1 MKTDGENNHS
11 VPLFNENNV
20 NNFQKITKGLTCGH
34 MFRLVRF
41 TSSSMKI
48 LSVRTAALP
57 ALLFPLIAVAQPGT
71 SDEQTMVVTAAP
83 TAVSELDTPAAVS
96 VVNGDEMRQAA
107 PRVNLS
113 ESLGAV
119 PGLQVQN
126 RQNYAQDLQ
135 LSIRGFGSRST
146 YGVRGLRIYVD
157 GIPATMPDG
166 QGQTSNID
174 IGSVDSLD
182 VLRGPFSALYGN
194 SSGGVI
200 NVTTQTGSQPPTI
213 EASSYY
219 GSFGTWHYG
228 LKATG
233 AVGDGTHAG
242 DVDYTVSTNRFT
254 THGYRDHSGARKNLA
269 NAKLGVRINDVSK
282 LTLLFNSVDIKA
294 NDAGGLT
301 YDEWRNNP
309 RQSPRG
315 DQYNTR
321 KSTKQTQAGLRYER
335 QLSEQDDLSVMMY
348 AGERETTQYQSIPR
362 APQLNPSHAGGVI
375 DLTRHY
381 QGIDTRWT
389 HRGEL
394 LVPVTFTTGLDYE
407 NMSERRK
414 GVENFVMVNGAPQ
427 YGEEGNLRRNERN
440 LMWNIDPYLQTQW
453 QLTDKLS
460 LDAGVRYSSV
470 WFDSNDYYVTPGN
483 GDDSGDASYHKWL
496 PAGSLKYAV
505 TEAWNVYLSAGRGF
519 ETPTINEL
527 SYRSD
532 NQSGLNFGL
541 QPATNDTVEIGSKTR
556 IGNGL
561 FTAALFQTNTDNEIV
576 VDASSGG
583 RTSYKNAGKTRRQ
596 GMELGLDQQ
605 FGESWRLKAAWT
617 WLDATYR
624 TNVCD
629 DASCNGNRIPGI
641 ARNMGYASFGYQP
654 DRGWYAGSDIRYMSD
669 IMANDE
675 NTAKA
680 PSWTVV
686 GLTTGYKWSY
696 GKMDMDLFGRVDN
709 LFDRSYVGS
718 VIVNESNGRYYEPA
732 PGRNYGVGLNLAWRF
747 E

>member
-1 MKTDGENNHS
+1 
-11 VPLFNENNV
+11 
-20 NNFQKITKGLTCGH
+20 
-34 MFRLVRF
+34 
-41 TSSSMKI
+41 MKI
-48 LSVRTAALP
+48 LSVRHAALP
-57 ALLFPLIAVAQPGT
+57 ALLLPLIAAAQAA
-71 SDEQTMVVTAAP
+71 DEQTMVVTAAP
-83 TAVSELDTPAAVS
+83 TTVSELDTPAAVS

-174 IGSVDSLD
+174 IGSVDTIE

-200 NVTTQTGSQPPTI
+200 NVTSQTGTQPPTV

-228 LKATG
+228 MKATG
-233 AVGDGTHAG
+233 AVGDGSHAG

-269 NAKLGVRINDVSK
+269 NARLGVRINDVSK
-282 LTLLFNSVDIKA
+282 LTLLLNSVDIKA

-301 YDEWRNNP
+301 ADEWRDNP

-321 KSTKQTQAGLRYER
+321 KNTRQIQAGLRYER
-335 QLSEQDDLSVMMY
+335 QLSAQDDLSVMMY
-348 AGERETTQYQSIPR
+348 AGERETTQFQSIPR
-362 APQLNPSHAGGVI
+362 APQLKPSHAGGVI

-381 QGIDTRWT
+381 QGIDTRLT

-394 LVPVTFTTGLDYE
+394 LVPVTLTAGLDYE

-414 GVENFVMVNGAPQ
+414 GYENFVMVNGAPQ
-427 YGEEGNLRRNERN
+427 YGEQGALRRNERN
-440 LMWNIDPYLQTQW
+440 LMWNVDPYLQTQW

-470 WFDSNDYYVTPGN
+470 WFDSNDYYITPGN

-496 PAGSLKYAV
+496 PAGSLKYAL
-505 TEAWNVYLSAGRGF
+505 TDAWNVYLSAGRGF

-541 QPATNDTVEIGSKTR
+541 KPSTNDTVEIGSKTR

-576 VDASSGG
+576 VDSSSGG

-654 DRGWYAGSDIRYMSD
+654 EQGWYAGSDIRYMSD

-696 GKMDMDLFGRVDN
+696 GRMDMDLFGRIDN
-709 LFDRSYVGS
+709 LFDREYVGS

-732 PGRNYGVGLNLAWRF
+732 PGRNYGIGLNLAWRF

>member
-1 MKTDGENNHS
+1 
-11 VPLFNENNV
+11 
-20 NNFQKITKGLTCGH
+20 
-34 MFRLVRF
+34 
-41 TSSSMKI
+41 MKI
-48 LSVRTAALP
+48 LSVRLAALP
-57 ALLFPLIAVAQPGT
+57 ALLLPLIAAAQAA
-71 SDEQTMVVTAAP
+71 DEQTMVVTAAP
-83 TAVSELDTPAAVS
+83 TTVSELDTPAAVS

-174 IGSVDSLD
+174 IGSVDTIE

-200 NVTTQTGSQPPTI
+200 NVTSQTGTQPPTV

-228 LKATG
+228 MKATG
-233 AVGDGTHAG
+233 AVGDGSHAG

-269 NAKLGVRINDVSK
+269 NARLGVRINDVSK
-282 LTLLFNSVDIKA
+282 LTLLLNSVDIKA

-301 YDEWRNNP
+301 ADEWRDNP

-321 KSTKQTQAGLRYER
+321 KNTRQTQAGLRYER
-335 QLSEQDDLSVMMY
+335 QLSAQDDLSVMMY
-348 AGERETTQYQSIPR
+348 AGERETTQFQSIPR
-362 APQLNPSHAGGVI
+362 APQLKPSHAGGVI

-381 QGIDTRWT
+381 QGIDTRLT

-394 LVPVTFTTGLDYE
+394 LVPVTLTAGLDYE

-414 GVENFVMVNGAPQ
+414 GYENFVMVNGAPQ
-427 YGEEGNLRRNERN
+427 YGEQGALRRNERN
-440 LMWNIDPYLQTQW
+440 LMWNVDPYLQTQW

-470 WFDSNDYYVTPGN
+470 WFDSNDYYITPGN

-496 PAGSLKYAV
+496 PAGSLKYAL
-505 TEAWNVYLSAGRGF
+505 TDAWNVYLSAGRGF

-541 QPATNDTVEIGSKTR
+541 KPSTNDTVEIGSKTR

-576 VDASSGG
+576 VDSSSGW

-654 DRGWYAGSDIRYMSD
+654 EQGWYAGSDIRYMSD

-696 GKMDMDLFGRVDN
+696 GRMDMDLFGRIDN
-709 LFDRSYVGS
+709 LFDREYVGS

-732 PGRNYGVGLNLAWRF
+732 PGRNYGIGLNLAWRF

>member
-1 MKTDGENNHS
+1 
-11 VPLFNENNV
+11 
-20 NNFQKITKGLTCGH
+20 
-34 MFRLVRF
+34 
-41 TSSSMKI
+41 MKI
-48 LSVRTAALP
+48 LSVRHAALP
-57 ALLFPLIAVAQPGT
+57 ALLLPLIAAAQAA
-71 SDEQTMVVTAAP
+71 DEQTMVVTAAP
-83 TAVSELDTPAAVS
+83 TTVSELDTPAAVS

-174 IGSVDSLD
+174 IGSVDTIE

-200 NVTTQTGSQPPTI
+200 NVTSQTGTQPPTV

-228 LKATG
+228 MKATG
-233 AVGDGTHAG
+233 AVGDGSHAG

-269 NAKLGVRINDVSK
+269 NARLGVRINDVSK
-282 LTLLFNSVDIKA
+282 LTLLLNSVDIKA

-301 YDEWRNNP
+301 ADEWRDNP

-321 KSTKQTQAGLRYER
+321 KNTRQTQAGLRYER
-335 QLSEQDDLSVMMY
+335 QLSAQDDLSVMMY
-348 AGERETTQYQSIPR
+348 AGERETTQFQSIPR
-362 APQLNPSHAGGVI
+362 APQLKPSHAGGVI

-381 QGIDTRWT
+381 QGIDTRLT

-394 LVPVTFTTGLDYE
+394 LVPVTLTAGLDYE

-414 GVENFVMVNGAPQ
+414 GYENFVMVNGAAQ
-427 YGEEGNLRRNERN
+427 YGEQGALRRNERN
-440 LMWNIDPYLQTQW
+440 LMWNVDPYLQTQW

-470 WFDSNDYYVTPGN
+470 WFDSNDYYISPGN

-496 PAGSLKYAV
+496 PAGSLKYAL
-505 TEAWNVYLSAGRGF
+505 TDAWNVYLSAGRGF

-541 QPATNDTVEIGSKTR
+541 KPSTNDTVEIGSKTR

-576 VDASSGG
+576 VDSSSGG

-654 DRGWYAGSDIRYMSD
+654 EQGWYAGSDIRYMSD

-696 GKMDMDLFGRVDN
+696 GRMDMDLFGRIDN
-709 LFDRSYVGS
+709 LFDREYVGS

-732 PGRNYGVGLNLAWRF
+732 PGRNYGIGLNLAWRF

>member
-1 MKTDGENNHS
+1 
-11 VPLFNENNV
+11 
-20 NNFQKITKGLTCGH
+20 
-34 MFRLVRF
+34 
-41 TSSSMKI
+41 MKI
-48 LSVRTAALP
+48 LSVRHAALP
-57 ALLFPLIAVAQPGT
+57 ALLLPLIAAAQAA
-71 SDEQTMVVTAAP
+71 DEQTMVVTAAP
-83 TAVSELDTPAAVS
+83 TTVSELDTPAAVS

-174 IGSVDSLD
+174 IGSVDTIE

-200 NVTTQTGSQPPTI
+200 NVTSQTGTQPPTV

-228 LKATG
+228 MKATG
-233 AVGDGTHAG
+233 AVGDGSHAG

-269 NAKLGVRINDVSK
+269 NARLGVRINDVSK
-282 LTLLFNSVDIKA
+282 LTLLLNSVDIKA

-301 YDEWRNNP
+301 ADEWRDNP

-321 KSTKQTQAGLRYER
+321 KNTRQTQAGLRYER
-335 QLSEQDDLSVMMY
+335 QLSAQDDLSVMMY
-348 AGERETTQYQSIPR
+348 AGERETTQFQSIPR
-362 APQLNPSHAGGVI
+362 APQLKPSHAGGVI

-381 QGIDTRWT
+381 QGIDTRLT

-394 LVPVTFTTGLDYE
+394 LVPVMLTAGLDYE

-414 GVENFVMVNGAPQ
+414 GYENFVMVNGAPQ
-427 YGEEGNLRRNERN
+427 YGEQGALRRNERN
-440 LMWNIDPYLQTQW
+440 LMWNVDPYLQTQW

-470 WFDSNDYYVTPGN
+470 WFDSNDYYITPGN

-496 PAGSLKYAV
+496 PAGSLKYAL
-505 TEAWNVYLSAGRGF
+505 TDAWNVYLSAGRGF

-541 QPATNDTVEIGSKTR
+541 KPSTNDTVEIGSKTR

-576 VDASSGG
+576 VDSSSGG

-654 DRGWYAGSDIRYMSD
+654 EQGWYAGSDIRYMSD

-696 GKMDMDLFGRVDN
+696 GRMDMDLFGRIDN
-709 LFDRSYVGS
+709 LFDREYVGS
-718 VIVNESNGRYYEPA
+718 IIVNESNGRYYEPA
-732 PGRNYGVGLNLAWRF
+732 PGRNYGIGLNLAWRF

>member
-1 MKTDGENNHS
+1 
-11 VPLFNENNV
+11 
-20 NNFQKITKGLTCGH
+20 
-34 MFRLVRF
+34 
-41 TSSSMKI
+41 MKI
-48 LSVRTAALP
+48 LSVRHAALP
-57 ALLFPLIAVAQPGT
+57 ALLLPLIAAAQAA
-71 SDEQTMVVTAAP
+71 DEQTMVVTAAP
-83 TAVSELDTPAAVS
+83 TTVSELDTPAAVS

-174 IGSVDSLD
+174 IGSVDTIE

-200 NVTTQTGSQPPTI
+200 NVTSQTGTQPPTV

-228 LKATG
+228 MKATG
-233 AVGDGTHAG
+233 AVGDGSHAG

-269 NAKLGVRINDVSK
+269 NARLGVRINDVSK
-282 LTLLFNSVDIKA
+282 LTLLLNSVDIKA

-301 YDEWRNNP
+301 ADEWRDNP

-321 KSTKQTQAGLRYER
+321 KNTRQTQAGLRYER
-335 QLSEQDDLSVMMY
+335 QLSAQDDLSVMMY
-348 AGERETTQYQSIPR
+348 AGERETTQFQSIPR
-362 APQLNPSHAGGVI
+362 APQLKPSHAGGVI

-381 QGIDTRWT
+381 QGIDTRLT

-394 LVPVTFTTGLDYE
+394 LVPVTLTAGLDYE

-414 GVENFVMVNGAPQ
+414 GYENFVMVNGAPQ
-427 YGEEGNLRRNERN
+427 YGEQGALRRNERN
-440 LMWNIDPYLQTQW
+440 LMWNVDPYLQTQW

-470 WFDSNDYYVTPGN
+470 WFDSNDYYITLGN
-483 GDDSGDASYHKWL
+483 GDDSGNASYHKWL
-496 PAGSLKYAV
+496 PAGSLKYAL
-505 TEAWNVYLSAGRGF
+505 TDAWNVYLSAGRGF

-541 QPATNDTVEIGSKTR
+541 KPSTNDTVEIGSKTR

-576 VDASSGG
+576 VDSSSGG

-654 DRGWYAGSDIRYMSD
+654 EQGWYAGSDIRYMSD

-696 GKMDMDLFGRVDN
+696 GRMDMDLFGRIDN
-709 LFDRSYVGS
+709 LFDREYVGS

-732 PGRNYGVGLNLAWRF
+732 PGRNYGIGLNLAWRF

>member
-1 MKTDGENNHS
+1 
-11 VPLFNENNV
+11 
-20 NNFQKITKGLTCGH
+20 
-34 MFRLVRF
+34 
-41 TSSSMKI
+41 MKI
-48 LSVRTAALP
+48 LSVRHVALP
-57 ALLFPLIAVAQPGT
+57 ALLLPLIAAAQAA
-71 SDEQTMVVTAAP
+71 DEQTMVVTAAP
-83 TAVSELDTPAAVS
+83 TTVSELDTPAAVS

-174 IGSVDSLD
+174 IGSVDTIE

-200 NVTTQTGSQPPTI
+200 NVTSQTGTQPPTV

-228 LKATG
+228 MKATG
-233 AVGDGTHAG
+233 AVGDGSHAG

-269 NAKLGVRINDVSK
+269 NARLGVRINDVSK
-282 LTLLFNSVDIKA
+282 LTLLLNSVDIKA

-301 YDEWRNNP
+301 ADEWRDNP

-321 KSTKQTQAGLRYER
+321 KNTRQTQAGLRYER
-335 QLSEQDDLSVMMY
+335 QPSAQDDLSVMMY
-348 AGERETTQYQSIPR
+348 AGERETTQFQSIPR
-362 APQLNPSHAGGVI
+362 APQLKPSHAGGVI

-381 QGIDTRWT
+381 QGIDTRLT

-394 LVPVTFTTGLDYE
+394 LVPVTLTAGLDYE

-414 GVENFVMVNGAPQ
+414 GYENFVMVNGAPQ
-427 YGEEGNLRRNERN
+427 YGEQGALRRNERN
-440 LMWNIDPYLQTQW
+440 LMWNVDPYLQTQW

-470 WFDSNDYYVTPGN
+470 WFDSNDYYITPGN

-496 PAGSLKYAV
+496 PAGSLKYAL
-505 TEAWNVYLSAGRGF
+505 TDAWNVYLSAGRGF

-541 QPATNDTVEIGSKTR
+541 KPSTNDTVEIGSKTR

-576 VDASSGG
+576 VDSSSGG

-654 DRGWYAGSDIRYMSD
+654 EQGWYAGSDIRYMSD

-696 GKMDMDLFGRVDN
+696 GRMDMDLFGRIDN
-709 LFDRSYVGS
+709 LFDREYVGS

-732 PGRNYGVGLNLAWRF
+732 PGRNYGIGLNLAWRF

>member
-1 MKTDGENNHS
+1 
-11 VPLFNENNV
+11 
-20 NNFQKITKGLTCGH
+20 
-34 MFRLVRF
+34 
-41 TSSSMKI
+41 MKI
-48 LSVRTAALP
+48 LSVRHAALP
-57 ALLFPLIAVAQPGT
+57 ALLLPLIAAAQT
-71 SDEQTMVVTAAP
+71 ADEQTMVVTAAP
-83 TAVSELDTPAAVS
+83 TTVSELDTPAAVS

-174 IGSVDSLD
+174 IGSVDTIE

-200 NVTTQTGSQPPTI
+200 NVTSQTGTQPPTV

-228 LKATG
+228 MKATG
-233 AVGDGTHAG
+233 AVGDGSHAG

-269 NAKLGVRINDVSK
+269 NARMGVRINDVSK
-282 LTLLFNSVDIKA
+282 LTLLLNSVDIKA

-301 YDEWRNNP
+301 ADEWRDNP

-321 KSTKQTQAGLRYER
+321 KNTRQTQAGLRYER
-335 QLSEQDDLSVMMY
+335 QLSAQDDLSVMMY
-348 AGERETTQYQSIPR
+348 AGERETTQFQSIPR
-362 APQLNPSHAGGVI
+362 APQLKPSHAGGVI

-381 QGIDTRWT
+381 QGIDTRLT

-394 LVPVTFTTGLDYE
+394 LVPVTLTAGLDYE

-414 GVENFVMVNGAPQ
+414 GYENFVMVNGAPQ
-427 YGEEGNLRRNERN
+427 YGEQGALRRNERN
-440 LMWNIDPYLQTQW
+440 LMWNVDPYLQTQW

-470 WFDSNDYYVTPGN
+470 WFDSNDYYITPGN

-496 PAGSLKYAV
+496 PAGSLKYAL
-505 TEAWNVYLSAGRGF
+505 TDAWNVYLSAGRGF

-541 QPATNDTVEIGSKTR
+541 KPSTNDTVEIGSKTR
-556 IGNGL
+556 LGNGL
-561 FTAALFQTNTDNEIV
+561 LTAALFQTNTDNEIV
-576 VDASSGG
+576 VDSSSGG

-654 DRGWYAGSDIRYMSD
+654 EQGWYAGSDIRYMSD

-696 GKMDMDLFGRVDN
+696 GRMDMDLFSRVDN
-709 LFDRSYVGS
+709 LFDREYVGS

-732 PGRNYGVGLNLAWRF
+732 PGRNYGIGLNLAWRF

>member
-1 MKTDGENNHS
+1 
-11 VPLFNENNV
+11 
-20 NNFQKITKGLTCGH
+20 
-34 MFRLVRF
+34 
-41 TSSSMKI
+41 MKI
-48 LSVRTAALP
+48 LSVRHVALP
-57 ALLFPLIAVAQPGT
+57 ALLLPLIAAAQAA
-71 SDEQTMVVTAAP
+71 DEQTMVVTAAP
-83 TAVSELDTPAAVS
+83 TTVSELDTPAAVS

-174 IGSVDSLD
+174 IGSVDTIE

-200 NVTTQTGSQPPTI
+200 NVTSQTGTQPPTV

-228 LKATG
+228 MKATG
-233 AVGDGTHAG
+233 AVGDGSHAG

-269 NAKLGVRINDVSK
+269 NARLGVRINDVSK
-282 LTLLFNSVDIKA
+282 LTLLLNSVDIKA

-301 YDEWRNNP
+301 ADEWRDNP

-321 KSTKQTQAGLRYER
+321 KNTRQTQAGLRYER
-335 QLSEQDDLSVMMY
+335 QLSAQDDLSVMMY
-348 AGERETTQYQSIPR
+348 AGERETTQFQSIPR
-362 APQLNPSHAGGVI
+362 APQLKPSHAGGVI

-381 QGIDTRWT
+381 QGIDTRLT

-394 LVPVTFTTGLDYE
+394 LVPVTLTAGLDYE

-414 GVENFVMVNGAPQ
+414 GYENFVMVNGAPQ
-427 YGEEGNLRRNERN
+427 YGEQGALRRNERN
-440 LMWNIDPYLQTQW
+440 LMWNVDPYLQTQW

-470 WFDSNDYYVTPGN
+470 WFDSNDYYITPGN

-496 PAGSLKYAV
+496 PAGSLKYAL
-505 TEAWNVYLSAGRGF
+505 TDAWNVYLSAGRGF

-541 QPATNDTVEIGSKTR
+541 KPSTNDTVEIGSKTR

-576 VDASSGG
+576 VDSSSGG

-654 DRGWYAGSDIRYMSD
+654 EQGWYAGSDIRYMSD

-696 GKMDMDLFGRVDN
+696 GRMDMDLFGRIDN
-709 LFDRSYVGS
+709 LFDREYVGS

-732 PGRNYGVGLNLAWRF
+732 PGRNYDIGLNLAWRF

>member
-1 MKTDGENNHS
+1 MRH
-11 VPLFNENNV
+11 
-20 NNFQKITKGLTCGH
+20 
-34 MFRLVRF
+34 
-41 TSSSMKI
+41 
-48 LSVRTAALP
+48 AALP
-57 ALLFPLIAVAQPGT
+57 ALLLPLIAAAQAA
-71 SDEQTMVVTAAP
+71 DEQTMVVTAAP
-83 TAVSELDTPAAVS
+83 TTVSELDTPAAVS

-157 GIPATMPDG
+157 GIPATMSDG

-174 IGSVDSLD
+174 IGSVDTIE

-200 NVTTQTGSQPPTI
+200 NVTSQTGTQPPTV

-228 LKATG
+228 MKATG
-233 AVGDGTHAG
+233 AVGDGSHAG

-269 NAKLGVRINDVSK
+269 NARLGVRINDVSK
-282 LTLLFNSVDIKA
+282 LTLLLNSVDIKA

-301 YDEWRNNP
+301 ADEWRDNP

-321 KSTKQTQAGLRYER
+321 KNTRQTQAGLRYER
-335 QLSEQDDLSVMMY
+335 QLSAQDDLSVMMY
-348 AGERETTQYQSIPR
+348 AGERETTQFQSIPR
-362 APQLNPSHAGGVI
+362 APQLKPSHAGGVI

-381 QGIDTRWT
+381 QGIDTRLT

-394 LVPVTFTTGLDYE
+394 LVPVTLTAGLDYE

-414 GVENFVMVNGAPQ
+414 GYENFVMVNGAPQ
-427 YGEEGNLRRNERN
+427 YGEQGALRRNERN
-440 LMWNIDPYLQTQW
+440 LMWNVDPYLQTQW

-470 WFDSNDYYVTPGN
+470 WFDSNDYYITPGN

-496 PAGSLKYAV
+496 PAGSLKYAL
-505 TEAWNVYLSAGRGF
+505 TDAWNVYLSAGRGF

-541 QPATNDTVEIGSKTR
+541 KPSTNDTVEIGSKTR

-576 VDASSGG
+576 VDSSSGG

-654 DRGWYAGSDIRYMSD
+654 EQGWYAGSDIRYMSD

-696 GKMDMDLFGRVDN
+696 GRMDMDLFGRIDN
-709 LFDRSYVGS
+709 LFDREYVGS

-732 PGRNYGVGLNLAWRF
+732 PGRNYGIGLNLAWRF

>member
-1 MKTDGENNHS
+1 MRH
-11 VPLFNENNV
+11 
-20 NNFQKITKGLTCGH
+20 
-34 MFRLVRF
+34 
-41 TSSSMKI
+41 
-48 LSVRTAALP
+48 AALP
-57 ALLFPLIAVAQPGT
+57 ALLLPLIAAAQT
-71 SDEQTMVVTAAP
+71 ADEQTMVVTAAP
-83 TAVSELDTPAAVS
+83 TTVSELDTPAAVS

-174 IGSVDSLD
+174 IGSVDTIE

-200 NVTTQTGSQPPTI
+200 NVTSQTGTQPPTV

-228 LKATG
+228 MKATG
-233 AVGDGTHAG
+233 AVGDGSHAG

-269 NAKLGVRINDVSK
+269 NARLGVRINDVSK
-282 LTLLFNSVDIKA
+282 LTLLLNSVDIKA

-301 YDEWRNNP
+301 ADEWRDNP

-321 KSTKQTQAGLRYER
+321 KNTRQTQAGLRYER
-335 QLSEQDDLSVMMY
+335 LLSAQDDLSVMMY
-348 AGERETTQYQSIPR
+348 AGERETTQFQSIPR
-362 APQLNPSHAGGVI
+362 APQLKPSHAGGVI

-381 QGIDTRWT
+381 QGIDTRLT

-394 LVPVTFTTGLDYE
+394 LVPVTLTAGLDYE

-414 GVENFVMVNGAPQ
+414 GYENFVMVNGAPQ
-427 YGEEGNLRRNERN
+427 YGEQGALRRNERN
-440 LMWNIDPYLQTQW
+440 LMWNVDPYLQTQW

-470 WFDSNDYYVTPGN
+470 WFDSNDYYITPGN

-496 PAGSLKYAV
+496 PAGSLKYAL
-505 TEAWNVYLSAGRGF
+505 TDAWNVYLSAGRGF

-541 QPATNDTVEIGSKTR
+541 KPSTNDTVEIGSKTR
-556 IGNGL
+556 LGNGL
-561 FTAALFQTNTDNEIV
+561 LTAALFQTNTDNEIV
-576 VDASSGG
+576 VDSSSGG

-654 DRGWYAGSDIRYMSD
+654 EQGWYAGSDIRYMSD

-696 GKMDMDLFGRVDN
+696 GRMDMDLFGRVDN
-709 LFDRSYVGS
+709 LFDREYVGS

-732 PGRNYGVGLNLAWRF
+732 PGRNYGIGLNLAWRF

>member
-1 MKTDGENNHS
+1 
-11 VPLFNENNV
+11 
-20 NNFQKITKGLTCGH
+20 
-34 MFRLVRF
+34 
-41 TSSSMKI
+41 MKI
-48 LSVRTAALP
+48 LSVRHAALP
-57 ALLFPLIAVAQPGT
+57 ALLLPLIAAAQAA
-71 SDEQTMVVTAAP
+71 DEQTMVVTAAP
-83 TAVSELDTPAAVS
+83 TTVSELDTPAAVS

-174 IGSVDSLD
+174 IGSVDTIE

-200 NVTTQTGSQPPTI
+200 NVTSQTGTQPPTV

-228 LKATG
+228 MKATG
-233 AVGDGTHAG
+233 AVGDGSHAG

-269 NAKLGVRINDVSK
+269 NARLGVRINDVSK
-282 LTLLFNSVDIKA
+282 LTLLLNSVDIKA

-301 YDEWRNNP
+301 ADEWRDNP

-321 KSTKQTQAGLRYER
+321 KNTRQTQAGLRYER
-335 QLSEQDDLSVMMY
+335 QLSAQDDLSVMMY
-348 AGERETTQYQSIPR
+348 AGERETTQFQSIPR
-362 APQLNPSHAGGVI
+362 APQLKPSHAGGVI

-381 QGIDTRWT
+381 QGIDTRLT

-394 LVPVTFTTGLDYE
+394 LVPVTLTAGLDYE

-414 GVENFVMVNGAPQ
+414 GYENFVMVNGAPQ
-427 YGEEGNLRRNERN
+427 YGEQGALRRNERN
-440 LMWNIDPYLQTQW
+440 LMWNVDPYLQTQW

-470 WFDSNDYYVTPGN
+470 WFDSNDYYITPGN

-496 PAGSLKYAV
+496 PAGSLKYAL
-505 TEAWNVYLSAGRGF
+505 TDAWNVYLSAGRGF

-541 QPATNDTVEIGSKTR
+541 KPSTNDTVEIGSKTR

-561 FTAALFQTNTDNEIV
+561 LTAALFQTDTDNEIV
-576 VDASSGG
+576 VDSSSGG

-605 FGESWRLKAAWT
+605 FGESWRLKAAWA

-624 TNVCD
+624 TNVCG

-654 DRGWYAGSDIRYMSD
+654 EQGWYAGSDIRYMSD

-696 GKMDMDLFGRVDN
+696 GRMDMDLFGRVDN
-709 LFDRSYVGS
+709 LFDREYVGS

-732 PGRNYGVGLNLAWRF
+732 PGRNYGIGLNLAWRF

>member
-1 MKTDGENNHS
+1 
-11 VPLFNENNV
+11 
-20 NNFQKITKGLTCGH
+20 
-34 MFRLVRF
+34 
-41 TSSSMKI
+41 MKI
-48 LSVRTAALP
+48 LSVRHAALP
-57 ALLFPLIAVAQPGT
+57 ALLLPLIAAAQAA
-71 SDEQTMVVTAAP
+71 DEQTMVVTAAP
-83 TAVSELDTPAAVS
+83 TTVSELDTPAAVS

-113 ESLGAV
+113 ESLDAV

-174 IGSVDSLD
+174 IGSVDTLE

-200 NVTTQTGSQPPTI
+200 NVTSQTGTQPPTV

-228 LKATG
+228 MKATG
-233 AVGDGTHAG
+233 VVGDGSHAG

-269 NAKLGVRINDVSK
+269 NARLGVRINDVSK
-282 LTLLFNSVDIKA
+282 LTLLLNSVDIKA

-301 YDEWRNNP
+301 ADEWRDNP

-321 KSTKQTQAGLRYER
+321 KDTRQTQAGLRYER
-335 QLSEQDDLSVMMY
+335 QLSDQDDLSVMMY

-362 APQLNPSHAGGVI
+362 APQLKPSHAGGVI

-381 QGIDTRWT
+381 QGIDTRLT

-394 LVPVTFTTGLDYE
+394 LVPVTLTAGLDYE

-414 GVENFVMVNGAPQ
+414 GYENFVMVNGAPQ
-427 YGEEGNLRRNERN
+427 YGEQGALRRNERN
-440 LMWNIDPYLQTQW
+440 LMWNVDPYLQTQW

-470 WFDSNDYYVTPGN
+470 WFDSNDYYITPGN

-496 PAGSLKYAV
+496 PAGSLKYAL
-505 TEAWNVYLSAGRGF
+505 TDAWNVYLSAGRGF

-527 SYRSD
+527 SYRAD

-541 QPATNDTVEIGSKTR
+541 KPSTNDTVEIGSKTR

-561 FTAALFQTNTDNEIV
+561 LTAALFQTDTDNEIV
-576 VDASSGG
+576 VDSSSGG

-624 TNVCD
+624 TNVCG

-654 DRGWYAGSDIRYMSD
+654 EQGWYAGSDIRYMSD

-696 GKMDMDLFGRVDN
+696 GRMDMDLFGRVDN
-709 LFDRSYVGS
+709 LFDREYVGS

-732 PGRNYGVGLNLAWRF
+732 PGRNYGIGLNLAWRF

>member
-1 MKTDGENNHS
+1 
-11 VPLFNENNV
+11 
-20 NNFQKITKGLTCGH
+20 
-34 MFRLVRF
+34 
-41 TSSSMKI
+41 MKI
-48 LSVRTAALP
+48 LSVRHAALP
-57 ALLFPLIAVAQPGT
+57 ALLLPLIAAAQAA
-71 SDEQTMVVTAAP
+71 DEQTMVVTAAP
-83 TAVSELDTPAAVS
+83 TTVSELDTPAAVS

-174 IGSVDSLD
+174 IGSVDTIE

-200 NVTTQTGSQPPTI
+200 NVTSQTGTQPPTV

-228 LKATG
+228 MKATG
-233 AVGDGTHAG
+233 AVGDGSHAG

-269 NAKLGVRINDVSK
+269 NARLGVRINDVSK
-282 LTLLFNSVDIKA
+282 LTLLLNSVDIKA

-301 YDEWRNNP
+301 ADEWRDNP

-315 DQYNTR
+315 DQYNTSKNTR
-321 KSTKQTQAGLRYER
+321 QTQAGLRYER
-335 QLSEQDDLSVMMY
+335 QLSAQDDLSVMMY
-348 AGERETTQYQSIPR
+348 AGERETTQFQSIPR
-362 APQLNPSHAGGVI
+362 APQLKPSHAGGVI

-381 QGIDTRWT
+381 QGIDTRLT

-394 LVPVTFTTGLDYE
+394 LVPVTLTAGLDYE

-414 GVENFVMVNGAPQ
+414 GYENVVMVNGAPQ
-427 YGEEGNLRRNERN
+427 YGEQGALRRNERN
-440 LMWNIDPYLQTQW
+440 LMWNVDPYLQTQW

-470 WFDSNDYYVTPGN
+470 WFDSNDYYITPGN

-496 PAGSLKYAV
+496 PAGSLKYAL
-505 TEAWNVYLSAGRGF
+505 TDAWNVYLSAGRGF
-519 ETPTINEL
+519 ETPIINEL

-541 QPATNDTVEIGSKTR
+541 KPSTNDTVEIGSKTR

-576 VDASSGG
+576 VDSSSGG

-654 DRGWYAGSDIRYMSD
+654 EQGWYAGSDIRYMSD

-696 GKMDMDLFGRVDN
+696 GRMDMDLFGRIDN
-709 LFDRSYVGS
+709 LFDREYVGS

-732 PGRNYGVGLNLAWRF
+732 PGRNYGIGLNLAWRF

>member
-1 MKTDGENNHS
+1 
-11 VPLFNENNV
+11 
-20 NNFQKITKGLTCGH
+20 
-34 MFRLVRF
+34 
-41 TSSSMKI
+41 MKI
-48 LSVRTAALP
+48 LSVRHAALP
-57 ALLFPLIAVAQPGT
+57 ALLLPLIAAAQT
-71 SDEQTMVVTAAP
+71 ADEQTMVVTAAP
-83 TAVSELDTPAAVS
+83 TTVSELDTPAAIS

-174 IGSVDSLD
+174 IGSVDTIE

-200 NVTTQTGSQPPTI
+200 NVTSQTGTQPPTV

-228 LKATG
+228 MKATG
-233 AVGDGTHAG
+233 AVGDGSHAG

-269 NAKLGVRINDVSK
+269 NARLGVRINDVSK
-282 LTLLFNSVDIKA
+282 LTLLLNSVDIKA

-301 YDEWRNNP
+301 ADEWRDNP

-321 KSTKQTQAGLRYER
+321 KNTRQTQAGLRYER
-335 QLSEQDDLSVMMY
+335 QLSAQDDLSVMMY
-348 AGERETTQYQSIPR
+348 AGERETTQFQSIPR
-362 APQLNPSHAGGVI
+362 TPQLKPSHAGGVI

-381 QGIDTRWT
+381 QGIDTRLT

-394 LVPVTFTTGLDYE
+394 LVPVTLTAGLDYE

-414 GVENFVMVNGAPQ
+414 GYENFVMVNGAPQ
-427 YGEEGNLRRNERN
+427 YGEQGALRRNERN

-470 WFDSNDYYVTPGN
+470 WFDSNDYYITPGN

-496 PAGSLKYAV
+496 PAGSLKYAL
-505 TEAWNVYLSAGRGF
+505 TDAWNVYLSAGRGF

-541 QPATNDTVEIGSKTR
+541 KPSTNDTVEIGSKTR
-556 IGNGL
+556 LGNGL
-561 FTAALFQTNTDNEIV
+561 LTAALFQTNTDNEIV
-576 VDASSGG
+576 VDSSSGG

-654 DRGWYAGSDIRYMSD
+654 EQGWYAGSDIRYMSD

-696 GKMDMDLFGRVDN
+696 GRMDMDLFGRVDN
-709 LFDRSYVGS
+709 LFDREYVGS

-732 PGRNYGVGLNLAWRF
+732 PGRNYGIGLNLAWRF

>member
-1 MKTDGENNHS
+1 
-11 VPLFNENNV
+11 
-20 NNFQKITKGLTCGH
+20 
-34 MFRLVRF
+34 
-41 TSSSMKI
+41 MKI
-48 LSVRTAALP
+48 LSVRHAALP
-57 ALLFPLIAVAQPGT
+57 ALLLPLIAAAQAA
-71 SDEQTMVVTAAP
+71 DEQTMVVTAAP
-83 TAVSELDTPAAVS
+83 TTVSELDTPAAVS

-174 IGSVDSLD
+174 IGSVDTIE

-200 NVTTQTGSQPPTI
+200 NVTSQTGTQPPTV

-228 LKATG
+228 MKATG
-233 AVGDGTHAG
+233 AVGDGSHAG

-269 NAKLGVRINDVSK
+269 NARLGVRINDVSK
-282 LTLLFNSVDIKA
+282 LTLLLNSVDIKA

-301 YDEWRNNP
+301 ADEWRDNP

-321 KSTKQTQAGLRYER
+321 KNTRQTQAGLRYER
-335 QLSEQDDLSVMMY
+335 QLSAQDDLSVMMY
-348 AGERETTQYQSIPR
+348 AGERETTQFQSIPR
-362 APQLNPSHAGGVI
+362 APQLKPSHAGGVI

-381 QGIDTRWT
+381 QGIDTRLT

-394 LVPVTFTTGLDYE
+394 LVPVTLTSGLDYE

-414 GVENFVMVNGAPQ
+414 GYENFVMVNGAPQ
-427 YGEEGNLRRNERN
+427 YGEQGALRRNERN
-440 LMWNIDPYLQTQW
+440 LMWNVDPYLQTQW

-470 WFDSNDYYVTPGN
+470 WFDSNDYYITPGN

-496 PAGSLKYAV
+496 PAGSLKYAL
-505 TEAWNVYLSAGRGF
+505 TDAWNVYLSAGRGF

-541 QPATNDTVEIGSKTR
+541 KPSTNDTVEIGSKTR
-556 IGNGL
+556 LGNGL
-561 FTAALFQTNTDNEIV
+561 LTAALFQTNTDNEIV
-576 VDASSGG
+576 VDSSSGG

-654 DRGWYAGSDIRYMSD
+654 EQGWYAGSDIRYMSD

-696 GKMDMDLFGRVDN
+696 GRMDMDLFGRIDN
-709 LFDRSYVGS
+709 LFDREYVGS

-732 PGRNYGVGLNLAWRF
+732 PGRNYGIGLNLAWRF

>member
-1 MKTDGENNHS
+1 
-11 VPLFNENNV
+11 
-20 NNFQKITKGLTCGH
+20 
-34 MFRLVRF
+34 
-41 TSSSMKI
+41 MKI
-48 LSVRTAALP
+48 LSVRHAALP
-57 ALLFPLIAVAQPGT
+57 ALLLPLIAAAQAA
-71 SDEQTMVVTAAP
+71 DEQTMVVTAAP
-83 TAVSELDTPAAVS
+83 TTVSELDTPAAVS

-174 IGSVDSLD
+174 IGSVDTIE

-200 NVTTQTGSQPPTI
+200 NVTSQTGTQPPTV

-228 LKATG
+228 MKATG
-233 AVGDGTHAG
+233 AVGDGSHAG

-269 NAKLGVRINDVSK
+269 NARLGVRINDVSK
-282 LTLLFNSVDIKA
+282 LTLLLNSVDIKA

-301 YDEWRNNP
+301 ADEWRDNP

-321 KSTKQTQAGLRYER
+321 KNTRQTQAGLRYER
-335 QLSEQDDLSVMMY
+335 QLSAQDDLSVMMY
-348 AGERETTQYQSIPR
+348 AGERETTQFQSIPR
-362 APQLNPSHAGGVI
+362 APQLKPSHAGGVI

-381 QGIDTRWT
+381 QGIDTRLT
-389 HRGEL
+389 HRGKL
-394 LVPVTFTTGLDYE
+394 LVPVTLTAGLDYE

-414 GVENFVMVNGAPQ
+414 GYENFVMVNGAPQ
-427 YGEEGNLRRNERN
+427 YGEQGALRRNERN
-440 LMWNIDPYLQTQW
+440 LMWNVDPYLQTQW

-470 WFDSNDYYVTPGN
+470 WFDSNDYYITPGN

-496 PAGSLKYAV
+496 PAGSLKYAL
-505 TEAWNVYLSAGRGF
+505 TDAWNVYLSAGRGF

-541 QPATNDTVEIGSKTR
+541 KPSTNDTVEIGSKTR

-576 VDASSGG
+576 VDSSSGG

-654 DRGWYAGSDIRYMSD
+654 EQGWYAGSDIRYMSD

-696 GKMDMDLFGRVDN
+696 GRMDMDLFGRIDN
-709 LFDRSYVGS
+709 LFDREYVGS

-732 PGRNYGVGLNLAWRF
+732 PGRNYGIGLNLAWRF

>member
-1 MKTDGENNHS
+1 
-11 VPLFNENNV
+11 
-20 NNFQKITKGLTCGH
+20 
-34 MFRLVRF
+34 
-41 TSSSMKI
+41 MKI
-48 LSVRTAALP
+48 LSVRHAALP
-57 ALLFPLIAVAQPGT
+57 ALLLPLIAAAQT
-71 SDEQTMVVTAAP
+71 ADEQTMVVTAAP
-83 TAVSELDTPAAVS
+83 TTVSELDTPAAVS

-174 IGSVDSLD
+174 IGSVDTIE

-200 NVTTQTGSQPPTI
+200 NVTSQTGTQPPTV

-228 LKATG
+228 MKATG
-233 AVGDGTHAG
+233 AVGDGSHAG

-254 THGYRDHSGARKNLA
+254 THGYRDHSGARKNVA
-269 NAKLGVRINDVSK
+269 NARLGVRINDVSK
-282 LTLLFNSVDIKA
+282 LTLLLNSVDIKA

-301 YDEWRNNP
+301 ADEWRDNP

-321 KSTKQTQAGLRYER
+321 KNTRQTQAGLRYER
-335 QLSEQDDLSVMMY
+335 QLSAQDDLSVMMY
-348 AGERETTQYQSIPR
+348 AGERETTQFQSIPR
-362 APQLNPSHAGGVI
+362 APQLKPSHAGGVI

-381 QGIDTRWT
+381 QGIDTRLT

-394 LVPVTFTTGLDYE
+394 LVPVTLTAGLDYE

-414 GVENFVMVNGAPQ
+414 GYENFVMVNGAPQ
-427 YGEEGNLRRNERN
+427 YGEQGALRRNERN
-440 LMWNIDPYLQTQW
+440 LMWNVDPYLQTQW

-470 WFDSNDYYVTPGN
+470 WFDSNDYYITPGN

-496 PAGSLKYAV
+496 PAGSLKYAL
-505 TEAWNVYLSAGRGF
+505 TDAWNVYLSAGRGF

-541 QPATNDTVEIGSKTR
+541 KPSTNDTVEIGSKTR
-556 IGNGL
+556 LGNGL
-561 FTAALFQTNTDNEIV
+561 LTAALFQTNTDNEIV
-576 VDASSGG
+576 VDSSSGG

-654 DRGWYAGSDIRYMSD
+654 EQGWYAGSDIRYMSD

-696 GKMDMDLFGRVDN
+696 GRMDMDLFGRVDN
-709 LFDRSYVGS
+709 LFDREYVGS

-732 PGRNYGVGLNLAWRF
+732 PGRNYGIGLNLAWRF

>member
-1 MKTDGENNHS
+1 
-11 VPLFNENNV
+11 
-20 NNFQKITKGLTCGH
+20 
-34 MFRLVRF
+34 
-41 TSSSMKI
+41 MKI
-48 LSVRTAALP
+48 LSVRTVALP
-57 ALLFPLIAVAQPGT
+57 ALLFPLVAMAQSSPEG
-71 SDEQTMVVTAAP
+71 EQTMVVTASP
-83 TAVSELDTPAAVS
+83 TTVSELDTPAAVS

-174 IGSVDSLD
+174 IGSVDSLE

-200 NVTTQTGSQPPTI
+200 NVTNQSGSQPPTI

-228 LKATG
+228 MKATG

-242 DVDYTVSTNRFT
+242 DVDYTVSTNRFI

-269 NAKLGVRINDVSK
+269 NAKLGVRIDDVSK

-294 NDAGGLT
+294 NDAGGLS
-301 YDEWRNNP
+301 YDEWQNNP

-321 KSTKQTQAGLRYER
+321 KSTKQTQAGVRYER
-335 QLSEQDDLSVMMY
+335 QLSERDDLSVMMY

-407 NMSERRK
+407 TMSERRK
-414 GVENFVMVNGAPQ
+414 GFENFVMVNGAPQ

-453 QLTDKLS
+453 QLTEKLT

-470 WFDSNDYYVTPGN
+470 WFDSNDYYITPGN

-496 PAGSLKYAV
+496 PAGSLKYAL
-505 TEAWNVYLSAGRGF
+505 TDAWNVYASAGRGF

-527 SYRSD
+527 SYRSG
-532 NQSGLNFGL
+532 NQGGLNFGL
-541 QPATNDTVEIGSKTR
+541 QPSTNETFEIGSKTR

-561 FTAALFQTNTDNEIV
+561 FTAALFQTNTNNEIV

-605 FGESWRLKAAWT
+605 FAENWRLKAAWT

-654 DRGWYAGSDIRYMSD
+654 DRGWYAGSDIRYMSN

-686 GLTTGYKWSY
+686 GLTSGYKWSY
-696 GKMDMDLFGRVDN
+696 GNMDMDVFGRIDN
-709 LFDRSYVGS
+709 LFDRSYAGS

>member
-1 MKTDGENNHS
+1 
-11 VPLFNENNV
+11 
-20 NNFQKITKGLTCGH
+20 
-34 MFRLVRF
+34 
-41 TSSSMKI
+41 MKI
-48 LSVRTAALP
+48 LSVRHAALP
-57 ALLFPLIAVAQPGT
+57 ALLLPLIAAAQAA
-71 SDEQTMVVTAAP
+71 DEQTMVVTAAP
-83 TAVSELDTPAAVS
+83 TTVSELDTPAAVS
-96 VVNGDEMRQAA
+96 VVNGDDMRQAA

-174 IGSVDSLD
+174 IGSVDTIE

-200 NVTTQTGSQPPTI
+200 NVTSQTGTQPPTV

-228 LKATG
+228 MKATG
-233 AVGDGTHAG
+233 AVGDGSHAG

-269 NAKLGVRINDVSK
+269 NARLGVRINDVSK
-282 LTLLFNSVDIKA
+282 LTLLLNSVDIKA

-301 YDEWRNNP
+301 ADEWRDNP

-321 KSTKQTQAGLRYER
+321 KNTRQTQAGLRYER
-335 QLSEQDDLSVMMY
+335 QLSAQDDLSVMMY
-348 AGERETTQYQSIPR
+348 AGERETTQFQSIPR
-362 APQLNPSHAGGVI
+362 APQLKPSHAGGVI

-381 QGIDTRWT
+381 QGIDTRLT

-394 LVPVTFTTGLDYE
+394 LVPVTLTAGLDYE

-414 GVENFVMVNGAPQ
+414 GYENFVMVNGAPQ
-427 YGEEGNLRRNERN
+427 YGEQGALRRNERN
-440 LMWNIDPYLQTQW
+440 LMWNVDPYLQTQW

-470 WFDSNDYYVTPGN
+470 WFDSNDYYITPGN

-496 PAGSLKYAV
+496 PAGSLKYAL
-505 TEAWNVYLSAGRGF
+505 TDAWNVYLSAGRGF

-541 QPATNDTVEIGSKTR
+541 KPSTNDTVEIGSKTR

-561 FTAALFQTNTDNEIV
+561 LTAALFQTDTDNEIV
-576 VDASSGG
+576 VDSSSGG

-624 TNVCD
+624 TNVCG

-654 DRGWYAGSDIRYMSD
+654 EQGWYAGSDIRYMSD

-696 GKMDMDLFGRVDN
+696 GRMDMDLFGRVDN
-709 LFDRSYVGS
+709 LFDREYVGS

-732 PGRNYGVGLNLAWRF
+732 PGRNYGIGLNLDWRF

>member
-1 MKTDGENNHS
+1 
-11 VPLFNENNV
+11 
-20 NNFQKITKGLTCGH
+20 
-34 MFRLVRF
+34 
-41 TSSSMKI
+41 MKI
-48 LSVRTAALP
+48 LSVRHVALP
-57 ALLFPLIAVAQPGT
+57 ALLLPLIAAAQAA
-71 SDEQTMVVTAAP
+71 DEQTMVVTAAP
-83 TAVSELDTPAAVS
+83 TTVSELDTPAAVS

-174 IGSVDSLD
+174 IGSVDTIE

-200 NVTTQTGSQPPTI
+200 NVTSQTGTQPPTV

-228 LKATG
+228 MKATG
-233 AVGDGTHAG
+233 AVGDGSHAG

-269 NAKLGVRINDVSK
+269 NARLGVRINDVSK
-282 LTLLFNSVDIKA
+282 LTLLLNSVDIKA

-301 YDEWRNNP
+301 ADEWRDNP

-321 KSTKQTQAGLRYER
+321 KNTRQTQAGLRYER
-335 QLSEQDDLSVMMY
+335 QLSAQDDLSVMMY
-348 AGERETTQYQSIPR
+348 AGERETTQFQSIPR
-362 APQLNPSHAGGVI
+362 APQLKPSHAGGVI
-375 DLTRHY
+375 GLTRHY
-381 QGIDTRWT
+381 QGIDTRLT

-394 LVPVTFTTGLDYE
+394 LVPVTLTAGLDYE

-414 GVENFVMVNGAPQ
+414 GYENFVMVNGAPQ
-427 YGEEGNLRRNERN
+427 YGEQGALRRNERN
-440 LMWNIDPYLQTQW
+440 LMWNVDPYLQTQW

-470 WFDSNDYYVTPGN
+470 WFDSNDYYITPGN

-496 PAGSLKYAV
+496 PAGSLKYAL
-505 TEAWNVYLSAGRGF
+505 TDAWNVYLSAGRGF

-541 QPATNDTVEIGSKTR
+541 KPSTNDTVEIGSKTR

-576 VDASSGG
+576 VDSSSGG

-654 DRGWYAGSDIRYMSD
+654 EQGWYAGSDIRYMSD

-696 GKMDMDLFGRVDN
+696 GRMDMDLFGRIDN
-709 LFDRSYVGS
+709 LFDREYVGS

-732 PGRNYGVGLNLAWRF
+732 PGRNYGIGLNLAWRF

>member
-1 MKTDGENNHS
+1 
-11 VPLFNENNV
+11 
-20 NNFQKITKGLTCGH
+20 
-34 MFRLVRF
+34 
-41 TSSSMKI
+41 MKI
-48 LSVRTAALP
+48 LSVRHAALP
-57 ALLFPLIAVAQPGT
+57 ALLLPLIAAAQAA
-71 SDEQTMVVTAAP
+71 DEQTMVVTAAP
-83 TAVSELDTPAAVS
+83 TTVSELDTPAAVS

-174 IGSVDSLD
+174 IGSVDTIE

-200 NVTTQTGSQPPTI
+200 NVTSQTGTQPPTV

-228 LKATG
+228 MKATG
-233 AVGDGTHAG
+233 AVGDGSHAG

-269 NAKLGVRINDVSK
+269 NARLGVRINDVSK
-282 LTLLFNSVDIKA
+282 LTLLLNSVDIKA

-301 YDEWRNNP
+301 ADEWRDNP

-321 KSTKQTQAGLRYER
+321 KNTRQTQAGLRYER
-335 QLSEQDDLSVMMY
+335 QLSAQDDLSVMMY
-348 AGERETTQYQSIPR
+348 AGERETTQFQSIPR
-362 APQLNPSHAGGVI
+362 APQLKPSHAGGVI

-381 QGIDTRWT
+381 QGIDTRLT

-394 LVPVTFTTGLDYE
+394 LVPVTLTAGLDYE

-414 GVENFVMVNGAPQ
+414 GYENFVMVNGAPQ
-427 YGEEGNLRRNERN
+427 YGEQGALRRNERN
-440 LMWNIDPYLQTQW
+440 LMWNVDPYLQTQW

-470 WFDSNDYYVTPGN
+470 WFDSNDYYITPGN

-496 PAGSLKYAV
+496 PAGSLKYSL
-505 TEAWNVYLSAGRGF
+505 TDWWNVYLSAGRGF

-541 QPATNDTVEIGSKTR
+541 KPSTNDTVEIGSKTR

-561 FTAALFQTNTDNEIV
+561 LTAALFQTDTDNEIV
-576 VDASSGG
+576 VDSSSGG

-624 TNVCD
+624 TNVCG

-654 DRGWYAGSDIRYMSD
+654 EQGWYAGSDIRYMSD

-696 GKMDMDLFGRVDN
+696 GRMDMDLFGRVDN
-709 LFDRSYVGS
+709 LFDREYVGS

-732 PGRNYGVGLNLAWRF
+732 PGRNYGIGLNLAWRF

>member
-1 MKTDGENNHS
+1 
-11 VPLFNENNV
+11 
-20 NNFQKITKGLTCGH
+20 
-34 MFRLVRF
+34 
-41 TSSSMKI
+41 MKI
-48 LSVRTAALP
+48 LSVRHAALP
-57 ALLFPLIAVAQPGT
+57 ALLLPLIAAAQAA
-71 SDEQTMVVTAAP
+71 DEQTMVVTAAP
-83 TAVSELDTPAAVS
+83 TTVSELDTPAAVS

-174 IGSVDSLD
+174 IGSVDTIE

-200 NVTTQTGSQPPTI
+200 NVTSQTGTQPPTV

-228 LKATG
+228 MKATG
-233 AVGDGTHAG
+233 AVGDGSHAG

-269 NAKLGVRINDVSK
+269 NARLGVRINDVSK
-282 LTLLFNSVDIKA
+282 LTLLLNSVDIKA

-301 YDEWRNNP
+301 ADEWRDNP

-321 KSTKQTQAGLRYER
+321 KNTRQTQAGLRYER
-335 QLSEQDDLSVMMY
+335 QLSAQDDLSVMMY
-348 AGERETTQYQSIPR
+348 AGERETTQFQSIPR
-362 APQLNPSHAGGVI
+362 APQLKPSHAGGVI

-381 QGIDTRWT
+381 QGIDTRLT

-394 LVPVTFTTGLDYE
+394 LVPVTLTAGLDYE

-414 GVENFVMVNGAPQ
+414 GYENFVMVNGAPQ
-427 YGEEGNLRRNERN
+427 YGEQGALRRNERN
-440 LMWNIDPYLQTQW
+440 LMWNVDPYLQTQW

-470 WFDSNDYYVTPGN
+470 WFDSNDYYITPGN

-496 PAGSLKYAV
+496 PAGSLKYAL
-505 TEAWNVYLSAGRGF
+505 TDAWNVYLSAGRGF

-541 QPATNDTVEIGSKTR
+541 KPSTNDTVEIGSKTR

-576 VDASSGG
+576 VDSSSGG

-624 TNVCD
+624 TNVFD

-654 DRGWYAGSDIRYMSD
+654 EQGWYAGSDIRYMSD

-696 GKMDMDLFGRVDN
+696 GRMDMDLFGRIDN
-709 LFDRSYVGS
+709 LFDREYVGS

-732 PGRNYGVGLNLAWRF
+732 PGRNYGIGLNLAWRF

>member
-1 MKTDGENNHS
+1 
-11 VPLFNENNV
+11 
-20 NNFQKITKGLTCGH
+20 
-34 MFRLVRF
+34 
-41 TSSSMKI
+41 MKI
-48 LSVRTAALP
+48 LSVRHAALP
-57 ALLFPLIAVAQPGT
+57 ALLLPLIAAAQAA
-71 SDEQTMVVTAAP
+71 DEQTMVVTAAP
-83 TAVSELDTPAAVS
+83 TTVSELDTPAAVS

-174 IGSVDSLD
+174 IGSVDTIE

-200 NVTTQTGSQPPTI
+200 NVTSQTGTQPPTV

-228 LKATG
+228 MKATG
-233 AVGDGTHAG
+233 TVGDGSHAG

-269 NAKLGVRINDVSK
+269 NARLGVRINDVSK
-282 LTLLFNSVDIKA
+282 LTLLLNSVDIKA

-301 YDEWRNNP
+301 ADEWRDNP

-321 KSTKQTQAGLRYER
+321 KNTRQTQAGLRYER
-335 QLSEQDDLSVMMY
+335 QLSAQDDLSVMMY
-348 AGERETTQYQSIPR
+348 AGERETTQFQSIPR
-362 APQLNPSHAGGVI
+362 APQLKPSHAGGVI

-381 QGIDTRWT
+381 QGIDTRLT

-394 LVPVTFTTGLDYE
+394 LVPVMLTAGLDYE

-414 GVENFVMVNGAPQ
+414 GYENFVMVNGAPQ
-427 YGEEGNLRRNERN
+427 YGEQGALRRNERN
-440 LMWNIDPYLQTQW
+440 LMWNVDPYLQTQW

-470 WFDSNDYYVTPGN
+470 WFDSNDYYITPGN

-496 PAGSLKYAV
+496 PAGSLKYAL
-505 TEAWNVYLSAGRGF
+505 TDAWNVYLSAGRGF

-541 QPATNDTVEIGSKTR
+541 KPSTNDTVEIGSKTR

-576 VDASSGG
+576 VDSSSGG
-583 RTSYKNAGKTRRQ
+583 RTSYKNAGMW
-596 GMELGLDQQ
+596 GGD
-605 FGESWRLKAAWT
+605 RLCMDGSSPRKQREALRDKA
-617 WLDATYR
+617 
-624 TNVCD
+624 
-629 DASCNGNRIPGI
+629 
-641 ARNMGYASFGYQP
+641 
-654 DRGWYAGSDIRYMSD
+654 
-669 IMANDE
+669 
-675 NTAKA
+675 
-680 PSWTVV
+680 
-686 GLTTGYKWSY
+686 
-696 GKMDMDLFGRVDN
+696 
-709 LFDRSYVGS
+709 
-718 VIVNESNGRYYEPA
+718 
-732 PGRNYGVGLNLAWRF
+732 
-747 E
+747 